1 MVLLIATLIS
11 FVERLK
17 SHMIHARYLFV
28 THFLLVLRMKKYIR
42 TWGIVIA
49 IDSWNFLLVL
59 SFVELFE
66 PPGPPFY
73 LYMHSFLLLHQKIN
87 LQLSP

>member
-1 MVLLIATLIS
+1 MRATDLLSIS
-11 FVERLK
+11 LLVSRLK
-17 SHMIHARYLFV
+17 
-28 THFLLVLRMKKYIR
+28 KYVR

-49 IDSWNFLLVL
+49 GIDSWNLLLFL
-59 SFVELFE
+59 SFVELLE

-73 LYMHSFLLLHQKIN
+73 LYMHSFLLMHQKIN

>member
-1 MVLLIATLIS
+1 MFIT
-11 FVERLK
+11 
-17 SHMIHARYLFV
+17 
-28 THFLLVLRMKKYIR
+28 
-42 TWGIVIA
+42 G
-49 IDSWNFLLVL
+49 IDSWNLLLIL
-59 SFVELFE
+59 SFVELLE